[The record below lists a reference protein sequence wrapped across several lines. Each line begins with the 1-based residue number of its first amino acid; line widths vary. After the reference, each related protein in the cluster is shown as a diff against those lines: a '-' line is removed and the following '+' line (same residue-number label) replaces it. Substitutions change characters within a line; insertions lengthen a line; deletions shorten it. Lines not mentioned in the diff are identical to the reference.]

1 LTCPI
6 HEHVSAG
13 RRARALPTPPVVPV
27 ATARYG
33 RTDAT
38 GGRRVHLRPA
48 GPRAGR
54 RPYAAVGTA
63 AGDAAAQRWAAHAHR
78 LVDVRVAADRA
89 VRTDQPPG
97 ARRARYPAVAGGQ
110 RGNR

>member
-1 LTCPI
+1 SDVCSSDLPSRGYARWPAVLLTCPI

-78 LVDVRVAADRA
+78 LVDVRVRSEAH
-89 VRTDQPPG
+89 
-97 ARRARYPAVAGGQ
+97 
-110 RGNR
+110 